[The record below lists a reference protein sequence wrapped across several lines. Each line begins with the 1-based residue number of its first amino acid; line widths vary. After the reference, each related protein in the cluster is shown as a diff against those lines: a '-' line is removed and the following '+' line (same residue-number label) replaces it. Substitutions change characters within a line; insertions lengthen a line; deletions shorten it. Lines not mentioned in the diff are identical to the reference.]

1 LFILTLLGVKIL
13 WLKVISNQSN
23 KEEASSKATSVP
35 FNKTPPAPSEKTTT
49 ANFSEGRDGVFVGV
63 AELGYDKFIGRS
75 PKTNTSK
82 NA

>member
-1 LFILTLLGVKIL
+1 MVEGDK
-13 WLKVISNQSN
+13 QSN

-35 FNKTPPAPSEKTTT
+35 FYKTPPAPSEKTTT